1 MTEIEVISQ
10 YCTYDKNTNNCGF
23 FLHVPVLVTV
33 SILYLEFNF
42 LFQKIKS

>member
-10 YCTYDKNTNNCGF
+10 YCTYDKKTNNYVF

-33 SILYLEFNF
+33 SILYLEFNV
-42 LFQKIKS
+42 LFQKTKS

>member
-1 MTEIEVISQ
+1 MTKTQIIVF
-10 YCTYDKNTNNCGF
+10 F

-42 LFQKIKS
+42 LFQKTKS